1 MIWQDHLKVDPVRT
15 LISSKNEALEYFT
28 RRDILDEKVK
38 SIKTLWKLPE
48 VEKILRK
55 QQDDGSW
62 KYPGKIREHLR
73 SKEDY
78 NQLETYR
85 ILAQLIEKYGLNQN
99 HRSIKNAAN
108 YFFSCQNEEGDIRG
122 ILGNQYLPY
131 YTGGIME
138 LLIKAGYEQDP
149 HIEQGFKWLI
159 SMKQN
164 DGGWAFPI
172 RTQNIKLKEAFNISE
187 PIQPDKEKPFSHL
200 VTGMVLRA
208 FAAHS
213 AYRRSE
219 ESRVASELLIN
230 RFFDADKYPD
240 RKDKKFWGRVSFPF
254 WFTDIVSALDSLQN
268 LGFKKDHPGIEAAL
282 NWLKDKQ
289 KEDGLFNLKIV
300 RGKDKANPYW
310 ISLAVCRLFKGF
322 YEENH
327 VQ

>member
-1 MIWQDHLKVDPVRT
+1 MIWQEQLKVDSVET
-15 LISSKNEALEYFT
+15 LLSSKNEAIKYFT
-28 RRDILDEKVK
+28 RRDLRDEKVK

-48 VEKILRK
+48 VGKFLRR

-62 KYPGKIREHLR
+62 KYPGKIRENLR

-85 ILAQLIEKYGLNQN
+85 ILAQLIEKYGLNQE
-99 HRSIKNAAN
+99 HSAIQKAAH
-108 YFFSCQNEEGDIRG
+108 YFCNCQTEEGDVRG

-138 LLIKAGYEQDP
+138 LLIKAGYSQDP
-149 HIEQGFKWLI
+149 HIENGFSWLI

-164 DGGWAFPI
+164 DGGWAFPV
-172 RTQNIKLKEAFNISE
+172 RTRNINLKEAFQIRE
-187 PIQPDKEKPFSHL
+187 PVQPDKSKPFSHL

-213 AYRRSE
+213 KYRTSE
-219 ESRVASELLIN
+219 ESKTAGELLIS
-230 RFFDADKYPD
+230 RLFKADKYPD

-268 LGFKKDHPGIEAAL
+268 LGFKKDHPGINSAL
-282 NWLKDKQ
+282 NWLIDKQ
-289 KEDGLFNLKIV
+289 MDDGLFNLKIV
-300 RGKDKANPYW
+300 RGGDKATPYW
-310 ISLAVCRLFKGF
+310 ICLTVCRLFKGF
-322 YEENH
+322 YG
-327 VQ
+327 